1 MYYSIKE
8 AIQNFISPTSQNIS
22 IPISF
27 DKLKNIIKQ
36 MKNCICR
43 IKFREE
49 GSGFFC
55 LIPFPDKSN
64 LLPVLMTN

>member
-49 GSGFFC
+49 GSNSF
-55 LIPFPDKSN
+55 S
-64 LLPVLMTN
+64 